1 MHTISD
7 GLKDI
12 VRGCSRGSCCQ
23 GSTHLAP
30 NCIPFPNENTNN
42 SCQSTLEAAP
52 AWSLPIARDDP
63 VEPAVVADSGG
74 VGVKLIDLGNCFSVT
89 GTDTSRIS
97 FEMQSL
103 PFRAPEV
110 CCPYSL

>member
-1 MHTISD
+1 M
-7 GLKDI
+7 
-12 VRGCSRGSCCQ
+12 Q
-23 GSTHLAP
+23 G
-30 NCIPFPNENTNN
+30 IPFNVIYSPG
-42 SCQSTLEAAP
+42 
-52 AWSLPIARDDP
+52 WGARY
-63 VEPAVVADSGG
+63 DSSDKLALQKGIPTRLLLAERSR

-110 CCPYSL
+110 

>member
-1 MHTISD
+1 MYRCRLDT
-7 GLKDI
+7 L
-12 VRGCSRGSCCQ
+12 
-23 GSTHLAP
+23 
-30 NCIPFPNENTNN
+30 TN
-42 SCQSTLEAAP
+42 SSLSTLEAAP
-52 AWSLPIARDDP
+52 AWSRALASDCPCIWLPSDGLKPHAGCF
-63 VEPAVVADSGG
+63 AGSGG

-110 CCPYSL
+110 CYLFYIRIARIAYCV